1 MSDAENLLSIR
12 GVETY
17 YGKIVALKGVDLEVK
32 RGEIVSMIG
41 ANGAGKSTL
50 MMTICGNPQ
59 ARTGQIVYDGTD
71 ITTMPT
77 HHIMRRGIAQTPEG
91 RRIFPRMTVMENL
104 QMGAALV
111 DPKYF
116 EDDLKRVFTL
126 FPRLKERLYQRGG
139 TLSGGE
145 QQMLAVA
152 RALMTN
158 PSLLLL
164 DEPSEGLAPL
174 IVQELL
180 GTLVSLRETGMTILL
195 AEQNF
200 SVAESM
206 ADRVALMER
215 GEIALV
221 DSLEAIAGDE
231 QVKRRYLGVG

>member
-1 MSDAENLLSIR
+1 MKLELKDVHA
-12 GVETY
+12 TY
-17 YGKIVALKGVDLEVK
+17 GLAQVLRGVDLVVEDGETMVLLGRNGMGK
-32 RGEIVSMIG
+32 SSMLRCIMGMEHPAVTQGEIFLEDTAITSLPPHAIVRQG
-41 ANGAGKSTL
+41 VGYV
-50 MMTICGNPQ
+50 PQ
-59 ARTGQIVYDGTD
+59 
-71 ITTMPT
+71 
-77 HHIMRRGIAQTPEG
+77 G
-91 RRIFPRMTVMENL
+91 RRIFPSLSVRENL
-104 QMGAALV
+104 RLAEREV
-111 DPKYF
+111 RHETSRRWTF
-116 EDDLKRVFTL
+116 EEVYSL
-126 FPRLKERLYQRGG
+126 FQILGDRRNQRAG

>member
-1 MSDAENLLSIR
+1 VSIEVR
-12 GVETY
+12 TGQ
-17 YGKIVALKGVDLEVK
+17 IVALL
-32 RGEIVSMIG
+32 G
-41 ANGAGKSTL
+41 ANGAGKTTL
-50 MMTICGNPQ
+50 L
-59 ARTGQIVYDGTD
+59 RTLTGLHRPSSGRVLFAGED
-71 ITTMPT
+71 ITRLATEKVIT
-77 HHIMRRGIAQTPEG
+77 RGLAHVPEG
-91 RRIFPRMTVMENL
+91 GGVIVELTVEENL
-104 QMGAALV
+104 RLGALWRSDRRDRTTFDEV
-111 DPKYF
+111 MD
-116 EDDLKRVFTL
+116 L
-126 FPRLKERLYQRGG
+126 FPPLLERRNKTAS

-145 QQMLAVA
+145 RQMLAMGRGRMA
-152 RALMTN
+152 N
-158 PSLLLL
+158 PQVLLL